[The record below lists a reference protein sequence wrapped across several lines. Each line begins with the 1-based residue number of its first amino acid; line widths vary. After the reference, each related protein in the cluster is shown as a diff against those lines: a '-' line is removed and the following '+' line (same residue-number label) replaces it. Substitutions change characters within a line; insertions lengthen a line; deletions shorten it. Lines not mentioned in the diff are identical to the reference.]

1 MIFQVSPG
9 LGESSLTEAIPG
21 SPLLS
26 LCSEP
31 HVSSVYC
38 LVRGYEIQIL
48 SLLMFF
54 MGSENELG
62 RDSGLFFFP
71 HNESWLS
78 LTSLFCSFL
87 LSFSHIKI

>member
-62 RDSGLFFFP
+62 RDSVFF
-71 HNESWLS
+71 HDESWLS
-78 LTSLFCSFL
+78 LISLLFSFL